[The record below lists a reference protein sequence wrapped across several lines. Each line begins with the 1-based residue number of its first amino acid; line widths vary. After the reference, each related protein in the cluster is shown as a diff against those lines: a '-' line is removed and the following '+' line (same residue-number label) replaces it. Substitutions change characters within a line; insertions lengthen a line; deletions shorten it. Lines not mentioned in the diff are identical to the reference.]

1 MTEHSFPHTYGFQT
15 EKNKFLFEM
24 KKAENKYNAHHL
36 GHSDGFLFVS
46 ISITSDLSWHS
57 IILKEYFYFLELC
70 NE

>member
-1 MTEHSFPHTYGFQT
+1 
-15 EKNKFLFEM
+15 M